1 MKRHG
6 KKYAAA
12 KQLVPAKPCT
22 LDEAIPL
29 LKRVKCAKF
38 DETLELA
45 LLLGVDP
52 KHADQMVRGTVILPH
67 GTGAS
72 KKVLVIATGEKM
84 KEAEKAGADHV
95 GGVEM
100 VQKIQEGWLDF
111 DAVVATPD
119 TMKDVG
125 RLGKILGPKGL
136 MPNPK
141 TGTVSFDV
149 AKAVQ
154 EIKAGKVEFRV
165 DKTSIIHVPFGKSS
179 FDEKKLLD
187 NARALVAAVLRAKPP
202 TAKGKYLRS
211 AYVSSSMSP
220 SVRLDLGSLEALA

>member
-1 MKRHG
+1 MFFIF
-6 KKYAAA
+6 
-12 KQLVPAKPCT
+12 
-22 LDEAIPL
+22 LDERCL
-29 LKRVKCAKF
+29 FVFFFFSSRRRH
-38 DETLELA
+38 T
-45 LLLGVDP
+45 
-52 KHADQMVRGTVILPH
+52 RW
-67 GTGAS
+67 TGDWS
-72 KKVLVIATGEKM
+72 SDVCSSDL
-84 KEAEKAGADHV
+84 HV

-154 EIKAGKVEFRV
+154 EFKAGK
-165 DKTSIIHVPFGKSS
+165 
-179 FDEKKLLD
+179 
-187 NARALVAAVLRAKPP
+187 
-202 TAKGKYLRS
+202 
-211 AYVSSSMSP
+211 
-220 SVRLDLGSLEALA
+220 